1 LFLVAVFKVN
11 EENSRIRIHLSEAWT
26 LGSADPDPHR
36 NTVVKIRNY
45 FLFAFETKHAELRA
59 QILYK
64 LEQYGDCYAVYRSIV
79 KSTSDEYETERR
91 TNLSAVAA
99 QLADR
104 ANVET
109 EDLDTYELRS
119 GNLIFGYF

>member
-1 LFLVAVFKVN
+1 LDP
-11 EENSRIRIHLSEAWT
+11 RIRIHIKISWI
-26 LGSADPDPHR
+26 R
-36 NTVVKIRNY
+36 NTVAQIRI

-119 GNLIFGYF
+119 GNLFFSYFLIFFTFSPEDKVKRG